1 MSKKQIPVYI
11 KVGVY
16 YYIDEE
22 TKKPVFDTDEIIKE
36 FEQKLKKLEDETEWD
51 TEE

>member
-1 MSKKQIPVYI
+1 MSKKQIPMEI

-22 TKKPVFDTDEIIKE
+22 TKKPIFDTDEITNE
-36 FEQKLKKLEDETEWD
+36 FERKLKEIEDETEWNI
-51 TEE
+51 EE